1 MIATGAGLLA
11 AGCSTGSAQPE
22 VKKGRLIID
31 ALGGISN
38 PNIVTSGDPT
48 APRPPPEY
56 IDPRALQD
64 AKDSGV
70 DAFNVT
76 LGYVAGPMEPF
87 EHSVK
92 EIAWWDARID
102 ANKRHLVKVKTAK
115 DIELARTSG
124 RLGVIYGF
132 QNAAMMGD
140 DAKRVEIFERLGV
153 RIIQLTYNIANQIG
167 DGSMATENRGL
178 SEFGREVVA
187 ELNANNVLVDL
198 SHSGEQTCLDA
209 LDTTTRPIAI
219 THSGCRALADLPRN
233 KTDEELRLLAD
244 QGGVVGIYFMPF
256 LKVGTQPY
264 AEEVVAHIEHAVN
277 VCGEDHVGI
286 GTDGPVTA
294 IDDMPAY
301 RALIREEIARR
312 RAMGISATGETD
324 DIVPFIPDL
333 KGPDQFS
340 KLAGMLSKRG
350 FSEDRIDK
358 IFGLNFFRLMDEIWG
373 E

>member
-1 MIATGAGLLA
+1 MIASGASLLT
-11 AGCSTGSAQPE
+11 AGCSADSGAPETG
-22 VKKGRLIID
+22 GNRLIID
-31 ALGGISN
+31 ALGGIGN
-38 PNIVTSGDPT
+38 PNVDMNRDPD
-48 APRPPPEY
+48 APPPPPEA

-64 AKDSGV
+64 AKDSGMN
-70 DAFNVT
+70 AFNVT

-92 EIAWWDARID
+92 EIAWWDARIA
-102 ANKRHLVKVKTAK
+102 ANRQHLIKVRTAE
-115 DIELARTSG
+115 DILEAQRSS

-153 RIIQLTYNIANQIG
+153 RVIQLTYNVANQLG
-167 DGSMATENRGL
+167 DGSMAPENRGL
-178 SEFGREVVA
+178 TDFGREVVS

-209 LDTTTRPIAI
+209 LDASSRPIAI

-244 QGGVVGIYFMPF
+244 KGGVIGIYFMPF
-256 LKVGTQPY
+256 LKVGTQPF

-301 RALIREEIARR
+301 RERIREEIARR

-333 KGPDQFS
+333 KGPDQFR
-340 KLAGMLSKRG
+340 KLAGMLSTRG
-350 FSEDRIDK
+350 YSDDRIDK
-358 IFGLNFFRLMDEIWG
+358 IFGLNFLTLMDEIWG
-373 E
+373 